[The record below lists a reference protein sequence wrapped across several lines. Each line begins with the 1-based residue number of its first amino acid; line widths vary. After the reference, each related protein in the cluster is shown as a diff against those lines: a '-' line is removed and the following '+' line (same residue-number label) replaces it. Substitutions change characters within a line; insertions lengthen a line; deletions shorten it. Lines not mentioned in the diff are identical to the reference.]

1 MSANDQMHANEHE
14 ATASKM
20 EVDSWR
26 RSLLVWREA
35 SHAELVENTAGLKQ
49 CLSNAARLLLDHPA
63 LASREEAPAAS
74 GQDYPPLPDAVAHSL
89 GLAKYAHSSNI
100 IAAHEFTPDTEH
112 ADEWEALHTATQ
124 MRAYVDAD
132 RAARAAPSEA
142 LSSATV
148 AQPAAECQLDTL
160 NDDLIA
166 ILGRPNFTCIRLA
179 QALRLCGVEIKT
191 KAEHEQAAVIH
202 FLLTRYL
209 RHGSNWATHS
219 DADLRAMLDQAEAKN
234 KAAMGQP
241 AVTPLETGEGDA
253 R

>member
-1 MSANDQMHANEHE
+1 MSANDQMPANEHE

-74 GQDYPPLPDAVAHSL
+74 AQTAVNAIAVFAPKIEDSVH
-89 GLAKYAHSSNI
+89 GRRWRCQQCGHAWMPNEKEHHASNC
-100 IAAHEFTPDTEH
+100 
-112 ADEWEALHTATQ
+112 
-124 MRAYVDAD
+124 AYVIATSVPH
-132 RAARAAPSEA
+132 AAPSRSAPSEA
-142 LSSATV
+142 LSPATV